1 MGVREAGVI
10 PGFICDVVKGRSCA
24 RITAINNGVIPGH

>member
-1 MGVREAGVI
+1 MREAGVI
-10 PGFICDVVKGRSCA
+10 PGWTRDIVKGRSRA